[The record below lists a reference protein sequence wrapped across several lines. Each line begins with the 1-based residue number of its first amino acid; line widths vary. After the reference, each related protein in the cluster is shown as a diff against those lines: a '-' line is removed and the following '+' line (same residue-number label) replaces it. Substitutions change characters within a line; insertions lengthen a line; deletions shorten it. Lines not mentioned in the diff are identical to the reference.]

1 MKKRFFSF
9 LIVLLI
15 SLPFLTGCNDV
26 IDFVSDV
33 LNEQSE
39 SRYSETKVEGME
51 VHFIDVGQAD
61 SALIR
66 LDGKNILI
74 DAGDWNGNEVVP
86 YLENIGVETID
97 IMVGSHEHADHIGQ
111 MDKVIEHFDVGEVWL
126 PGNMTSSQVFERLL
140 TAIDQNEIDYYE
152 VRAGEEFEIDQLHI
166 EIVSPKEVTGNLN
179 NDSIVMK
186 LTYGEVSFL
195 FTGDAEKKAEA
206 TILDSGVDIHSTI
219 LKVGHHGSDTSSTD
233 DFIAKI
239 NPEVAVISVG
249 EGNTY
254 NHPARVTLDKLKQ
267 RKVDVYA
274 TKTHGNV
281 IISTDGES
289 YHIETDKEGKVTS
302 GD

>member
-1 MKKRFFSF
+1 MKKRFFNI
-9 LIVLLI
+9 LLVLLI
-15 SLPFLTGCNDV
+15 SIPFLTGCNDV

-33 LNEQSE
+33 FNEQSG

-66 LDGKNILI
+66 LNDKNILI
-74 DAGDWNGNEVVP
+74 DAGDWNGKEVVP
-86 YLENIGVETID
+86 YLENMGVKTID

-111 MDKVIEHFDVGEVWL
+111 MDKVIEHFEVGEVWL

-140 TAIDQNEIDYYE
+140 TAIDQNNIDYYE
-152 VRAGEEFEIDQLHI
+152 VRAGEVFEIDELHI
-166 EIVSPKEVTGNLN
+166 EILSPKEVTGNLN

-186 LTYGEVSFL
+186 VTYGEVAFL

-206 TILDSGVDIHSTI
+206 AILDSGVDLQSTI
-219 LKVGHHGSDTSSTD
+219 LKVGHHGSNTSSTD

-254 NHPARVTLDKLKQ
+254 NHPAKVTLDTLKH

-274 TKTHGNV
+274 TKTHGNI
-281 IISTDGES
+281 IISTDGET
-289 YHIETDKEGKVTS
+289 YHIETDKKGQVTP